1 MAQAYERCMM
11 QPNVLPWP
19 KLCCSREAGAAMSW
33 ALPPILPPV
42 RPMPTRPQTAP
53 PPAGRPTLTRSQT
66 APTGRPTR
74 LQAIPMGVRTPT
86 GVLTT
91 GGRPLRPEGSADR
104 RLSGQ
109 FRRVTVLAACEYPLA
124 TSHFRSV
131 TARTLSSMRE
141 SHLLLHDN
149 PPLGRRHALHSTS
162 SQPQRLA
169 PPRGSTD
176 HQAAAFRAA
185 RAAGWSLRTCLDDL
199 EHTLEVQTG

>member
-53 PPAGRPTLTRSQT
+53 PPVGRPTLTRSQT

-74 LQAIPMGVRTPT
+74 LQAIPMGVRTPA
-86 GVLTT
+86 
-91 GGRPLRPEGSADR
+91 GGRPLLRALPLRPEGHADR

-109 FRRVTVLAACEYPLA
+109 FRRVTVLEACDYPLA
-124 TSHFRSV
+124 TSHFRP
-131 TARTLSSMRE
+131 LSSMRE
-141 SHLLLHDN
+141 SHSILHDN